1 LRVILAATN
10 KWKGG
15 LQAGAGRK
23 PPRLFTLVE
32 THEKQMTA
40 KTANGVPYRGSKS
53 LRGFIREFRGLRQ
66 VNQNERTICG
76 TAVFLTF

>member
-1 LRVILAATN
+1 VILAATN

-40 KTANGVPYRGSKS
+40 KTANGVPYRRFEESSRIYSGIPGIASS
-53 LRGFIREFRGLRQ
+53 
-66 VNQNERTICG
+66 
-76 TAVFLTF
+76 